1 MVDSYDDS
9 LDGEKSKTQVKREL
23 HALVDLGERLTTLKA
38 DVLAKLPLTDAL
50 RKALAEAP
58 KHTANIARKRH
69 ILFIGKLMR
78 DQDQEAILVLLDQLD
93 ASTRQY
99 NERFH
104 NLERWRDRLIA
115 GDDADLEKFVIEYPD
130 ADRQQLRSLIRQAQH
145 EVARNK
151 PPAPAVKS
159 SNTSVS
165 WMNFNAVCV
174 DFNRGAGSSKRP
186 APTHIQLPVPPTVI
200 ASIFSVG

>member
-9 LDGEKSKTQVKREL
+9 LEEGKSKTQVKREL

-38 DVLAKLPLTDAL
+38 DVLAKLPLTDAM
-50 RKALAEAP
+50 RKALADAP

-69 ILFIGKLMR
+69 IQFIGKLMR
-78 DQDQEAILVLLDQLD
+78 DQDTTAILVLLDQLD

-104 NLERWRDRLIA
+104 NLERWRDRLVT
-115 GDDADLEKFVIEYPD
+115 GTDAVLDAFVAEYPD

-145 EVARNK
+145 ETAHNK
-151 PPAPAVKS
+151 PPATTRKIFKYIRELDE
-159 SNTSVS
+159 TQ
-165 WMNFNAVCV
+165 
-174 DFNRGAGSSKRP
+174 RGLR
-186 APTHIQLPVPPTVI
+186 
-200 ASIFSVG
+200 

>member
-9 LDGEKSKTQVKREL
+9 LDGEKSKTQVKREQ

-115 GDDADLEKFVIEYPD
+115 GDDADLEKFVVEYPD

-151 PPAPAVKS
+151 PPA
-159 SNTSVS
+159 TSRKI
-165 WMNFNAVCV
+165 FKYIREL
-174 DFNRGAGSSKRP
+174 DELQRGLR
-186 APTHIQLPVPPTVI
+186 
-200 ASIFSVG
+200 